1 MTLANATRD
10 AAAPGM
16 MMMMKKRGIGRSGR
30 CGRPGAGARR
40 GNDAVARAGKRP
52 APGDRLY
59 NFSAGPATLPLDVLE
74 EVQGD
79 VVNYK
84 GSGMSVLEMSH
95 RGKDYMEI
103 AARAE
108 SDLRELVGIPDNY
121 KVLFLQGGASSMMAS
136 NCHNLATATDSA
148 DYVLTGAWSVKAQKE
163 GAKLLKNANVCAS
176 SKEQNFTT
184 IPDVKDWNLTEGSKF
199 VHICSNETIGGVE
212 FKEVP
217 DVGDRVLVAD
227 MSSNYL
233 SKPIEVEKYG
243 VIYGG
248 VQKNIGP
255 AGMGICIVRDDLI
268 GNARADTPSMFD
280 YKIMADNDSMYNTP
294 PCFTWYIS
302 GLVFAKLLK
311 DGGLA
316 AVEQRNIEK
325 ANVLYNAIDN
335 SDGYYV
341 SPVDKRYRSMMNVP
355 FTLAG
360 GADLEKEFLA
370 EAKAEGFEAL
380 KGHRSVGGARASIY
394 NAMPKEGVEAL
405 ASFMKDFKARN
416 A

>member
-1 MTLANATRD
+1 MMHAMMNKTTPAVTPTATRTNAKTTRASVRMH
-10 AAAPGM
+10 AA
-16 MMMMKKRGIGRSGR
+16 K
-30 CGRPGAGARR
+30 
-40 GNDAVARAGKRP
+40 P
-52 APGDRLY
+52 APGNRLY

-74 EVQGD
+74 EVQRD
-79 VVNYK
+79 LVDYK

-95 RGKDYMEI
+95 RGKDFMGI
-103 AARAE
+103 AEKAE
-108 SDLRELVGIPDNY
+108 SDLRQLVGIPDNY
-121 KVLFLQGGASSMMAS
+121 KVLFVQGGASTMFAS
-136 NCHNLATATDSA
+136 NCYNLAGASDSA
-148 DYVLTGAWSVKAQKE
+148 DFVVTGAWSSKAQKE
-163 GAKLLKNANVCAS
+163 GEKLLAKANIIAS
-176 SKEQNFTT
+176 SKEQSFTT
-184 IPDVKDWNLTEGSKF
+184 IPDVNEWKFTEGSKF

-217 DVGDRVLVAD
+217 NVGDRVLVAD

-233 SKPIEVEKYG
+233 SKPIDVEKYG
-243 VIYGG
+243 
-248 VQKNIGP
+248 
-255 AGMGICIVRDDLI
+255 IVREDLI
-268 GNARADTPSMFD
+268 GNARPGTPSMLD
-280 YKIMADNDSMYNTP
+280 YKIHADNDSMYNTP
-294 PCFTWYIS
+294 PCFTWYVS

-325 ANVLYNAIDN
+325 ANVLYGAIDG
-335 SDGYYV
+335 SSGYYN
-341 SPVDKRYRSMMNVP
+341 SPVDKKYRSMMNVP

-360 GADLEKEFLA
+360 GEELEKKFLA

-405 ASFMKDFKARN
+405 AAFMKDFQARN

>member
-1 MTLANATRD
+1 M
-10 AAAPGM
+10 
-16 MMMMKKRGIGRSGR
+16 
-30 CGRPGAGARR
+30 
-40 GNDAVARAGKRP
+40 
-52 APGDRLY
+52 
-59 NFSAGPATLPLDVLE
+59 
-74 EVQGD
+74 
-79 VVNYK
+79 
-84 GSGMSVLEMSH
+84 
-95 RGKDYMEI
+95 
-103 AARAE
+103 
-108 SDLRELVGIPDNY
+108 
-121 KVLFLQGGASSMMAS
+121 
-136 NCHNLATATDSA
+136 
-148 DYVLTGAWSVKAQKE
+148 
-163 GAKLLKNANVCAS
+163 LKNANVCAT

-355 FTLAG
+355 FTRPVARTSRRNSLPRRRR
-360 GADLEKEFLA
+360 KVS
-370 EAKAEGFEAL
+370 K
-380 KGHRSVGGARASIY
+380 RSRVTAPSA
-394 NAMPKEGVEAL
+394 AL
-405 ASFMKDFKARN
+405 ARPSTTRCRRKAWRLSRPS
-416 A
+416 